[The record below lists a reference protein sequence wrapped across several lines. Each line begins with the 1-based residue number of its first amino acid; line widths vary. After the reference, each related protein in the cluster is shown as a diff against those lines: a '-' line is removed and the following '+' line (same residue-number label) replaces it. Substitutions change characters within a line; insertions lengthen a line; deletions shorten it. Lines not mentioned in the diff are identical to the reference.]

1 MNKRY
6 GFPATGVAGGLVL
19 LVLTSVLPVDSTI
32 FAMNRGQQKTT
43 AERVRGFSDIAL
55 EVESSERPA
64 VSIQSASTKTITKSQ
79 YRELT
84 GGLPAS
90 ARYSACPAVRVI
102 NTSQQT
108 VKAFSLG
115 LLNKRTNSLDVLRIG
130 SHQLE
135 PGEEFVVDPLLWA
148 KTRKKPTK
156 TFIQRDGLTWEDK
169 RPPDWNSE
177 EMWFPGDAADLL
189 IFIGE
194 VEFSDGTTWFTNR

>member
-19 LVLTSVLPVDSTI
+19 LVLTSLLPADSTI
-32 FAMNRGQQKTT
+32 FAMNRGQQKITT
-43 AERVRGFSDIAL
+43 ERVREFSDIAL
-55 EVESSERPA
+55 EVDSSEHPA
-64 VSIQSASTKTITKSQ
+64 VSIQLANTKTITKSQ

-84 GGLPAS
+84 GGLAAS
-90 ARYSACPAVRVI
+90 TRYSSCPAVRVI
-102 NTSQQT
+102 NSSDQA

-115 LLNKRTNSLDVLRIG
+115 LLNKRTNALDVLRIG

-156 TFIQRDGLTWEDK
+156 TLIQRDSLTWEDK
-169 RPPDWNSE
+169 SPPDWNSE
-177 EMWFPGDAADLL
+177 EMWFPGDAADLQ
-189 IFIGE
+189 IFVGE
-194 VEFSDGTTWFTNR
+194 VEFSNGTTWFTKR